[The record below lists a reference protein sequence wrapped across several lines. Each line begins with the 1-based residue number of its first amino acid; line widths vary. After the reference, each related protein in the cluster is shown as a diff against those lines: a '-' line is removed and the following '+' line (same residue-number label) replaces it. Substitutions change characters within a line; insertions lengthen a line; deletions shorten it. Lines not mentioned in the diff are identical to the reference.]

1 VWETLILA
9 VVCVVLL
16 AMLYAVS
23 GGWRTH
29 PGVKGFV
36 RWTAAQLRLR
46 GAGPGPSRNAFRA
59 DGARGETAGGGDRA
73 EARAAIQVLE
83 EMYREWDQR
92 SRDLEVRI
100 QGLEAAVAE
109 IAGTLGGLREERRD
123 GGGAVG
129 KHGAPARTAALSE
142 PVGEQKVHDPVAG
155 EKPKREAHEHGAD
168 VRGQELDSAQPGAQT
183 SREMLYFSI
192 LDLLHEGRTRDEIR
206 NLLGVSA
213 DEIAMVEKLL
223 NRADGSDSGV
233 H

>member
-1 VWETLILA
+1 MWETLILA

-29 PGVKGFV
+29 PGVKGFF

-46 GAGPGPSRNAFRA
+46 GAGSGPSRNALRV
-59 DGARGETAGGGDRA
+59 DGARGETAGGGDRT

-100 QGLEAAVAE
+100 QALEAAVAE
-109 IAGTLGGLREERRD
+109 IAGTLGGLREGRRD

-129 KHGAPARTAALSE
+129 EHGAPARTAALSE
-142 PVGEQKVHDPVAG
+142 PVGEQKARDQVAG
-155 EKPKREAHEHGAD
+155 EKPKREAHEHVAD
-168 VRGQELDSAQPGAQT
+168 VRGQERDGAQPGAQT

-223 NRADGSDSGV
+223 HRADGSDSGV